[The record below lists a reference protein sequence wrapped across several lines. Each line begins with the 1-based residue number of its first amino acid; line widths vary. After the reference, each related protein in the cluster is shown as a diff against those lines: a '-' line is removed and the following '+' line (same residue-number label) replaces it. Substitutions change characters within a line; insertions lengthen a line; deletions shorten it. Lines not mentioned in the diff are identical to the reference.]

1 MHSLTVAGRRP
12 PQFINRALDPMPNGP
27 ALHVAGGHQ
36 LVRALGG
43 V

>member
-1 MHSLTVAGRRP
+1 MHSLTVARRRP
-12 PQFINRALDPMPNGP
+12 PQLIDRALDPVPDGP

-43 V
+43 A